1 MLARSCSIN
10 LLTAFEI
17 NFDLMHGI
25 NRNQRIGTMVRSKKT
40 DLRIPL
46 CARNPVLDKH
56 GRRGN
61 GLGRGSRGGILGARA
76 VSERTESILD
86 SRIG

>member
-1 MLARSCSIN
+1 VNAWRVLCSIN

-25 NRNQRIGTMVRSKKT
+25 DRNQRIGTMVRSKKT

-46 CARNPVLDKH
+46 CARNLSLTSMDGVE
-56 GRRGN
+56 N
-61 GLGRGSRGGILGARA
+61 GLAAAG
-76 VSERTESILD
+76 
-86 SRIG
+86 